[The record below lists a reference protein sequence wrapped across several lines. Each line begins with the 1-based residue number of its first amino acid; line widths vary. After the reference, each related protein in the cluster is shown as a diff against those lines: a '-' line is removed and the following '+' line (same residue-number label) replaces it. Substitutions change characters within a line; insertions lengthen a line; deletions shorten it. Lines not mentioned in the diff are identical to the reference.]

1 MTSDADMS
9 PGDPVLAVRQY
20 IDAFNKG
27 DAEGYTSVATCSNL
41 TTFSTSC

>member
-9 PGDPVLAVRQY
+9 PGDPVLAVL
-20 IDAFNKG
+20 DAFNKG